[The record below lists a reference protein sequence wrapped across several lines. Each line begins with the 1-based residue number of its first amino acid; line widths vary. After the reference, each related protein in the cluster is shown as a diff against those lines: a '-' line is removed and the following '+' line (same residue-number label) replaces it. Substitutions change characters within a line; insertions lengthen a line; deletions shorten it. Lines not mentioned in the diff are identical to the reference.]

1 MAKVA
6 IVYHS
11 GYGHTAV
18 VAESVAE
25 GVRRAGADAVLLKIE
40 GLTQDF
46 GPIIDAVTRLGRG
59 DLRAPPP
66 TWATSPPPSKPS
78 PTPRRRSFT
87 SAGLGRQAGRRLH
100 QFTQLLGRQAARPAK
115 SLHSRRPA
123 WDELDQISAS
133 RLPGVTAAERGPET
147 INRVASFI
155 GLMTQSDNAGPDVTP
170 PSGDRETARLLGR
183 AGGQGGDPLGSAA
196 PNRPS
201 LRRCWRRP
209 NSASARRRVIT
220 S

>member
-40 GLTQDF
+40 GLTQDY
-46 GPIIDAVTRLGRG
+46 GPIIDAVTASDAVIFGAPTYMGDVSAPFKAFADASAKVWFTGGWADKLAAGFTNSHSYSGDKLHALQSLSILAAQHGMNWINLG
-59 DLRAPPP
+59 LAP
-66 TWATSPPPSKPS
+66 
-78 PTPRRRSFT
+78 
-87 SAGLGRQAGRRLH
+87 
-100 QFTQLLGRQAARPAK
+100 
-115 SLHSRRPA
+115 
-123 WDELDQISAS
+123 
-133 RLPGVTAAERGPET
+133 PGVTAAERGPET

-170 PSGDRETARLLGR
+170 PSGDRETARLLGER
-183 AGGQGGDPLGSAA
+183 VAKAA
-196 PNRPS
+196 IR
-201 LRRCWRRP
+201 W
-209 NSASARRRVIT
+209 ARGAEPTKSEKVLET
-220 S
+220 A